1 MAEQITWTSA
11 DGSTVIDL
19 TDDSSGYTVAANGT
33 AGLRS
38 VAYELTTTRYAGID
52 GETVNAIHAT
62 PNEPTIGLLVEAD
75 GDADL
80 RAKIRGL
87 VRAMRPK
94 AGPGTLTVANET
106 GDRRSLTCYCVD
118 GLPGVESSDGI
129 LAGSWWKA
137 ALKFYAPDPW
147 WLGDEQSVSI
157 GLGAPT
163 PFFPFFP
170 LVLSSSTVQGQFTVD
185 LSDSD
190 TPAFPVWTITG
201 PGSSLVLTN
210 NTTGRSLTVA
220 ASLASGETM
229 VVDTRPDY
237 QSVRRGDGTN
247 LLGSVDGYPDLWP
260 LVEDVNDITAAL
272 NGATSNSRIGG
283 SWQPRYAGI

>member
-1 MAEQITWTSA
+1 MADRFTWTGA
-11 DGSTVIDL
+11 DGTVINLSD
-19 TDDSSGYTVAANGT
+19 TDAGYLVAPDGT
-33 AGLRS
+33 TGLRS
-38 VAYELTTTRYAGID
+38 PAYSVIATEYAGID
-52 GETVNAIHAT
+52 GQTLQSIKAADRNPTLGVEINADT
-62 PNEPTIGLLVEAD
+62 EAEF
-75 GDADL
+75 
-80 RAKIRGL
+80 RAKARGL

-94 AGPGTLTVANET
+94 AGAGTLTVANET
-106 GDRRSLTCYCVD
+106 GERRSLTCYCIGGLEGD
-118 GLPGVESSDGI
+118 ASLSSELPGR
-129 LAGSWWKA
+129 WWRAVVK
-137 ALKFYAPDPW
+137 LYAPDPW
-147 WLGDEQSVSI
+147 WLGDEKTVSI

-170 LVLSSSTVQGQFTVD
+170 LVLSSSTVQGQYTVD

-210 NTTGRSLTVA
+210 NTTGRSLTVG
-220 ASLASGETM
+220 ASLASGEQM
-229 VVDTRPDY
+229 VIDTRPAY

-272 NGATSNSRIGG
+272 NGASSNSRIYG
-283 SWQPRYAGI
+283 SWQPRYSGI